1 MSAEIVILKDIRERP
16 ETGRQA
22 LFRAYNDLRRQAVDS
37 EDFELH
43 RLVGEA
49 YVALM
54 RSFLLPC
61 ERALLDAQDE
71 IAALQSE
78 LAAWR
83 RGERSI
89 GRPM

>member
-1 MSAEIVILKDIRERP
+1 MTAEIVILDEVRDRQ

-54 RSFLLPC
+54 RSFLTAD

-71 IAALQSE
+71 IAMLRAE
-78 LAAWR
+78 LSAWR
-83 RGERSI
+83 RGERSV
-89 GRPM
+89 GGPT